1 MNQLQ
6 PVKPHEAD
14 LRLLRTERKSE
25 GKRLQEFKV
34 KLLTVKAKKPQALA
48 S

>member
-6 PVKPHEAD
+6 QVKPHEAN
-14 LRLLRTERKSE
+14 LRLLRTERKSA
-25 GKRLQEFKV
+25 GKRLQELKV